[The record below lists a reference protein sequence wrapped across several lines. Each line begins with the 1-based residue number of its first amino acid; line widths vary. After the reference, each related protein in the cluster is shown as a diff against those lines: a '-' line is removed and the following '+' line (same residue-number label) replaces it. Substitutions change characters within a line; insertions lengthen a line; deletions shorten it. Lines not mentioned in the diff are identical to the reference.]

1 MAATMHAATTR
12 AAHAGGTRFVRPFVQ
27 RFVRPLFQHFEWL
40 VAAALVSA
48 VVIAAAVSRP
58 DWGDFVSARVGVV
71 HLEGD
76 YRHLDRLRVE
86 RIFERLYELRLF
98 AVDLHAV
105 ERAFEDIPWVRHATV
120 RRIWPA
126 TLQVELE
133 EYEAVA
139 YWGRDALLSADGEI
153 FTPPLSKRRELP
165 LFEAPP
171 GRERAVL
178 AFYRGL
184 APELDAAGAR
194 IAVLREDERRSWSV
208 QLAGGPHL
216 TLGRSHSQELLH
228 ERVRR
233 YAAARR
239 AGFAGFTADA
249 CVDLR
254 YADGFA
260 LRKRGERPC

>member
-12 AAHAGGTRFVRPFVQ
+12 AAPGGGTPFVR
-27 RFVRPLFQHFEWL
+27 RLAQHFEWL
-40 VAAALVSA
+40 VAAALVAA

-58 DWGDFVSARVGVV
+58 DWGGFVSAKVGVV
-71 HLEGD
+71 RLVGD
-76 YRHLDRLRVE
+76 YRHLDRFRVE
-86 RIFERLYELRLF
+86 RIFDRLYELRLF

-139 YWGRDALLSADGEI
+139 HWGRDALLSADGEI

-165 LFEAPP
+165 LFEAQP

-178 AFYRGL
+178 AFYRNL
-184 APELDAAGAR
+184 APELEAAGAR
-194 IAVLREDERRSWSV
+194 IAALREDGRRSWSV

-216 TLGRSHSQELLH
+216 TLGRAHSEALLH

-233 YAAARR
+233 YAAAQR

>member
-1 MAATMHAATTR
+1 MAATMHAARTR
-12 AAHAGGTRFVRPFVQ
+12 AARGTPFMRHFARHFARPLVRPFAL
-27 RFVRPLFQHFEWL
+27 RLEWL
-40 VAAALVSA
+40 IAAALVAA
-48 VVIAAAVSRP
+48 VVTAAAVSRP
-58 DWGDFVSARVGVV
+58 DWGDFVSAKVGLVR
-71 HLEGD
+71 LEGD
-76 YRHLDRLRVE
+76 YRHLDRFRVE

-139 YWGRDALLSADGEI
+139 YWGRDALLSTDGEI

-184 APELDAAGAR
+184 APELEAVGAR
-194 IAVLREDERRSWSV
+194 IAALREDERRSWSV

-216 TLGRSHSQELLH
+216 TLGRSDLAG
-228 ERVRR
+228 RVRR
-233 YAAARR
+233 FIGARR
-239 AGFAGFTADA
+239 AGFAGFTADT

-260 LRKRGERPC
+260 LRERGERPC